1 MSNLSGKL
9 KTFFW
14 YLARPKYYG
23 QLWQLI
29 KIRVLG
35 SKPDDTRQAATDW
48 CKKHAVN
55 TEEALRIIMGANV
68 PVQRIEDSFNSE
80 FEAAKEREKNCPVK
94 MGGPGDLNLLYN
106 LCEHIQAKKV
116 IETGVAY
123 GWSSFSIL
131 LSIHKRNGLLCSTD
145 MPYPKMNNDAYVGVV
160 VPEHL
165 RRHWNLIRLP
175 DDKGLKI
182 ALDKIGNPD
191 LCHYDSDKTY
201 AGRMFGNTLLWNAL
215 RPGGIFISDD
225 INDNMGY
232 HDFCEKNNLKP
243 IIVHVYGKFVGI
255 VVKK

>member
-1 MSNLSGKL
+1 MSNLAGKA

-14 YLARPKYYG
+14 YLARPSYYG
-23 QLWQLI
+23 QLVQLI
-29 KIRVLG
+29 KRRLLG
-35 SKPDDTRQAATDW
+35 SKPDDTRQLATEW
-48 CKKHAVN
+48 CKKNAVN
-55 TEEALRIIMGANV
+55 TEDALHAVIGQKEI
-68 PVQRIEDSFNSE
+68 QKIETIYKQE
-80 FEAAKEREKNCPVK
+80 FEDAKEREQNCPVK

-131 LSIHKRNGLLCSTD
+131 LSISKRDGLLCSTD

-165 RRHWNLIRLP
+165 KKYWNLIRLP

-182 ALDKIGNPD
+182 ALEKTGTLD
-191 LCHYDSDKTY
+191 LCHYDSDKSY
-201 AGRMFGNTLLWNAL
+201 AGRMFGNTILWNAL

-225 INDNMGY
+225 INDNLGF

-243 IIVHVYGKFVGI
+243 IIVHIYGKFVGI
-255 VVKK
+255 VVKN